1 MKNIMLLQ
9 RGERETSMSRRLTV
23 GGLVAVIAAILIGV
37 GLNQALQGTASSTTT
52 ETTNTF
58 TSVTAPCSSPG
69 VQCGSFSASISLVA
83 ASASN
88 RNSTLT
94 AVVTNTGNV
103 NITKVLF
110 YINGSEIAAL
120 QGIPVGN
127 TMTYNVQI
135 PASVSITSGQTYKVD
150 VDSTIGNSGGP
161 GNELYVTAH

>member
-1 MKNIMLLQ
+1 M
-9 RGERETSMSRRLTV
+9 SMSRRLTV
-23 GGLVAVIAAILIGV
+23 GGTVAVIAAILIAV
-37 GLNQALQGTASSTTT
+37 GLNQALPGVASSTTT

-69 VQCGSFSASISLVA
+69 VQCGSFNVSSISVIA
-83 ASASN
+83 ASPSN
-88 RNSTLT
+88 HNSTLT

-103 NITKVLF
+103 NITQVLF
-110 YINGSEIAAL
+110 YINGSEIATL

-127 TMTYNVQI
+127 TIKYNVQI
-135 PASVSITSGQTYKVD
+135 PASVTILSGQTYKVD